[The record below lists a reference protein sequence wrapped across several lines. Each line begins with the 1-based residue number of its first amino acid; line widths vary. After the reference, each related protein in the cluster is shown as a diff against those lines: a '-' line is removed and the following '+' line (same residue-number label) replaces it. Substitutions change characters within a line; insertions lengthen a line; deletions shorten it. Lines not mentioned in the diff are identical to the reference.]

1 MLAIGEIGEGIRIQR
16 TGCRKGIA
24 FDTRNLYQPANR
36 VASQSQVMLQP
47 HLGRILD
54 LCRRPPEQLAGR
66 SSCHRTSHTDLSLAS
81 YLGPGNGCIR
91 TDHITEQPGCR
102 QRTQDTGV
110 TEVAGLFQMVK
121 HSRHDTA
128 RTAGRGRHDLASAS
142 VLLGNGQSIRI
153 DHPTAFDTAAVTFGT
168 DHIVGCLTPDSQTAG
183 QDAFGFE
190 AVTDRLLHHFP
201 YFGQIVPYLR
211 TFALFDIFPVG
222 MAGFFTP
229 GLYVLDSMHFVDL
242 TLCQLVVGFV
252 CQRPSPDTVN
262 RPVIQFLSAFVKRLE
277 EDAVRMKRQEHLRF
291 PSDIGLGHRAQHFE
305 NCRIRHVAFS
315 CSRQAPIERNIKTYG
330 SPIAFQEHPG
340 STHRPHCVATGRPVT
355 DPVYLLDRFHCFEI
369 YELSF
374 VIYDL

>member
-1 MLAIGEIGEGIRIQR
+1 
-16 TGCRKGIA
+16 
-24 FDTRNLYQPANR
+24 
-36 VASQSQVMLQP
+36 
-47 HLGRILD
+47 
-54 LCRRPPEQLAGR
+54 
-66 SSCHRTSHTDLSLAS
+66 
-81 YLGPGNGCIR
+81 
-91 TDHITEQPGCR
+91 
-102 QRTQDTGV
+102 
-110 TEVAGLFQMVK
+110 
-121 HSRHDTA
+121 
-128 RTAGRGRHDLASAS
+128 
-142 VLLGNGQSIRI
+142 
-153 DHPTAFDTAAVTFGT
+153 
-168 DHIVGCLTPDSQTAG
+168 
-183 QDAFGFE
+183 
-190 AVTDRLLHHFP
+190 
-201 YFGQIVPYLR
+201 
-211 TFALFDIFPVG
+211 

-229 GLYVLDSMHFVDL
+229 GLYILDSMHFVNL
-242 TLCQLVVGFV
+242 ALRQLVVGFV

-305 NCRIRHVAFS
+305 NCRIRHVAFA